1 MGVGLDSSGWRSI
14 RVVCHLLG
22 LVVLLGT
29 DCFLWVAL
37 ALGERRSHEEA
48 GNIAESG

>member
-1 MGVGLDSSGWRSI
+1 MEEGSI
-14 RVVCHLLG
+14 RMVCHLLG